1 MTFDKPRPHALEK
14 AKRKAEKH
22 ALADAENRK
31 VLVRALGRCEV
42 QIRHS
47 DGMGALSCHRRAQ
60 PQSHHLIFGIGKK
73 NFGPSILA
81 EHRLAVCELH
91 HDQITQHVL
100 VPVPGCDRERADS
113 VKYERR
119 L

>member
-1 MTFDKPRPHALEK
+1 MTYNQIDRLRAILRPLSQEALVL
-14 AKRKAEKH
+14 
-22 ALADAENRK
+22 LAVE
-31 VLVRALGRCEV
+31 LVRALGRCEV